1 MFAAGDGNGVVHV
14 FDLQQSV
21 MGPVATLSEANN
33 GSGRA
38 AGRRSRGGGA
48 NGMCVCVAVWLC
60 VCVCGCVWLCVSV
73 RMTCEVFPHPRR
85 CRSVCP
91 VFQPAVAKLDRCR

>member
-21 MGPVATLSEANN
+21 MGPVATLSEANT

-48 NGMCVCVAVWLC
+48 NGMCVCGCVAVC
-60 VCVCGCVWLCVSV
+60 VCVWLCVA
-73 RMTCEVFPHPRR
+73 
-85 CRSVCP
+85 VC
-91 VFQPAVAKLDRCR
+91 VCAHDV